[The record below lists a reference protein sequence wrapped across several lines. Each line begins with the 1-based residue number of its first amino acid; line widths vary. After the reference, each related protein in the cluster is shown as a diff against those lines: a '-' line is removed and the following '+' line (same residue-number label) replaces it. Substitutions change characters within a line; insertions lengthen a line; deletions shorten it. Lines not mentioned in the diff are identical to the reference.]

1 MQRIQ
6 DMLGYERLTQLLPT
20 TKLDGRVITAI
31 LCGFGAGILLRKWL
45 FRRQLQKKIAKAQE
59 QRERLLEQMKA
70 AVHRF
75 KQKHP
80 DIRAES
86 ILSLSLLELSEK
98 LQEGTFSPENVLYT
112 YMEQALKVNEELNC
126 LTDFI
131 PDCEEQLR
139 ELQKRKEKGLLYGI
153 PVSLKEHYDYKN
165 HVSSCGLV
173 SFLGI
178 PAKDDS
184 VIVKV
189 LKSQGAIP
197 FVKTNVPQTMLSYD
211 SSNVIFGKTLHP
223 QNPKKSPG
231 GSSSGE
237 GALIA
242 GGGSIL
248 GLGSDVGGSI
258 RIPSSFCGIC
268 GLKPT
273 ASRLSFL
280 GIPVP
285 LPGMDTVTASLGPM
299 ARDVDSLALCMRAL
313 LCEELFHLDPSL
325 PPLSFNDEVYASSKP
340 LRIGYYES
348 DGFSQPTP
356 SMKRAIQQ
364 TKQLL
369 EKAGH
374 ELIPFSVP
382 RTEHMVYELFL
393 GGIFADGI
401 ETLHDLLKNEMID
414 PCIHYLFRLSYFPA
428 FVKRLLSF
436 LLKPMFPRLAKFLD
450 KTCGIGSVKKLW
462 KQHDAV
468 KTYQCEFIDKWK
480 SLELDVILC
489 PAVCPAF
496 NLASSGILL
505 GVTSYTFLYNVLNF
519 PAGTVTVD
527 TVTEEDEEELKQY
540 QGYYHDFWDTQLR
553 KSVEGGVGLP
563 IAVQCV
569 ALPWQDE
576 LCLRLMKEVETVTRE
591 WRRCR

>member
-6 DMLGYERLTQLLPT
+6 DVLGYERLTQLLPT
-20 TKLDGRVITAI
+20 MKLDGRVITAI
-31 LCGFGAGILLRKWL
+31 LCGCGAGFLLRKWL
-45 FRRQLQKKIAKAQE
+45 LRRQLRKKIAKAQE
-59 QRERLLEQMKA
+59 QRARLLEQMKS
-70 AVHRF
+70 AVRRF
-75 KQKHP
+75 KHKHA
-80 DIRAES
+80 DIQSES

-98 LQEGTFSPENVLYT
+98 LREGALSPENVLYT
-112 YMEQALKVNEELNC
+112 YMEQALKVNKELNC

-131 PDCEEQLR
+131 PDCEEQLK
-139 ELQKRKEKGLLYGI
+139 ELPKGKEKGLLYGV
-153 PVSLKEHYDYKN
+153 PVSLKEHFDYKN

-178 PAKDDS
+178 PAKDDC

-197 FVKTNVPQTMLSYD
+197 FVKTNVPQTMISYD

-248 GLGSDVGGSI
+248 GLGSDLGGSI
-258 RIPSSFCGIC
+258 RVPSSFCGIC
-268 GLKPT
+268 GFKPT
-273 ASRLSFL
+273 GSRLSLL
-280 GIPVP
+280 GMSVP
-285 LPGMDTVTASLGPM
+285 MDGMDTVTGTLGPM

-313 LCEELFHLDPSL
+313 LCEELFHLDPSV
-325 PPLSFNDEVYASSKP
+325 PPLSFNDEVYSSSKP

-356 SMKRAIQQ
+356 SMKRAVQQ

-374 ELIPFSVP
+374 KLIPFSVP
-382 RTEHMVYELFL
+382 RTDHMVYELFF

-401 ETLHDLLKNEMID
+401 ETLHDVLKNEMID
-414 PCIHYLFRLSYFPA
+414 PCIGYLFKLSSYPA
-428 FVKRLLSF
+428 LIKRILSF
-436 LLKPMFPRLAKFLD
+436 LLKPMFPRLAKFLE
-450 KTCGIGSVKKLW
+450 KTCGVGSVKKLW
-462 KQHDAV
+462 KQQYAL
-468 KTYQCEFIDKWK
+468 KTYQHEFIDKWT

-519 PAGTVTVD
+519 PAGIVPVGTVTK
-527 TVTEEDEEELKQY
+527 EDEEELKQY
-540 QGYYHDFWDTQLR
+540 RGYYHDFWDTTLR
-553 KSVEGGVGLP
+553 KIVEGGVGLP
-563 IAVQCV
+563 TAVQCV
-569 ALPWQDE
+569 ALPWRDE
-576 LCLRLMKEVETVTRE
+576 LCLRLMKEVETVTQE
-591 WRRCR
+591 WRRHK